1 MVAKMSFKVNV
12 MTILLTGLLV
22 ASCINTHEKINE
34 NFGKS
39 VNQALDNQKIKNAH
53 SPNDAPAMTYKE
65 VAKDYKDYIEGKS
78 VQSSSTNAL
87 SGSSTEASQ

>member
-1 MVAKMSFKVNV
+1 MVTKMRFQFNV
-12 MTILLTGLLV
+12 MMILLTGLLV
-22 ASCINTHEKINE
+22 ASCVNPHEKINE

-39 VNQALDNQKIKNAH
+39 VNQALDNHKIKNAH

>member
-1 MVAKMSFKVNV
+1 MVAKMNFRVNV

-53 SPNDAPAMTYKE
+53 SPNDAPAITYKE
-65 VAKDYKDYIEGKS
+65 VAKDYKDYIEGKL

>member
-1 MVAKMSFKVNV
+1 MVAKMAFRLNV

-53 SPNDAPAMTYKE
+53 SPNDAPTMTYKE

-78 VQSSSTNAL
+78 VQSSSSNSL

>member
-1 MVAKMSFKVNV
+1 MVTKMRFEFNV
-12 MTILLTGLLV
+12 MMILLTGLLV
-22 ASCINTHEKINE
+22 VSCVNPHKNIND

>member
-53 SPNDAPAMTYKE
+53 SPNDAPAITYKE

>member
-1 MVAKMSFKVNV
+1 MVAKMTFKLNL
-12 MTILLTGLLV
+12 MIILLAGLLV
-22 ASCINTHEKINE
+22 TSCVNTHEKINE

-53 SPNDAPAMTYKE
+53 SPKDPPAMTYKE

>member
-1 MVAKMSFKVNV
+1 MVAKMTFKLNL
-12 MTILLTGLLV
+12 MIILLAGLLV
-22 ASCINTHEKINE
+22 TSCVNTHEKINE

-65 VAKDYKDYIEGKS
+65 VAKDYIEGKS

-87 SGSSTEASQ
+87 GGSSTEASQ